1 MNCSR
6 RRGSAEEEEEEEQV
20 EEGIAGAGA
29 LSDGDGSAAAAAA
42 SVAALLDVQ
51 TMGACRADERSS
63 LPSLPCLLS
72 LPLLRLSLS
81 LSLTS
86 PSLGIFG
93 PAAQDRLLAHLTQ
106 LFDASEIG
114 LLVRCLCAPLVS
126 IRVGKV
132 NRLGSLLCPIP
143 VRGQLNLN
151 MAPASRLQ
159 ISFVGDDGRT
169 EQLCSISCNSSDD
182 GSIIIEEIV
191 ADASGRSFL
200 VEVSE
205 SQVFYYWL
213 SEKSLSHGLH
223 LLGKMKDILR
233 RRPTLSELTGI
244 SRSRLDSL
252 GNHLQACLVSPN
264 LDVAQSIHS
273 ESTASTSNT
282 SSENARSPRPHH
294 HRTST
299 STHGSSLLSSSSR
312 GAGLSPRG
320 NTSFK
325 DNSSLSSVRTVGG
338 IRDNKLKGRH
348 VGPLVIPSLPF
359 NSPPATQHSLLPSI
373 HSEAVAGLSAGMPP
387 EFSPFNPLT
396 FQFPIPSSDRASS
409 MSMSMDNQPLF
420 KPQYCRCPMGPSRV
434 PSSALPP
441 LPLPPPVAA
450 PSSLSLGTT
459 ASSDCTKV
467 LLDPLVHL
475 PLPVSSLVI
484 PPLPGSSQFPA
495 FTGLMSDPIVHL
507 PAVMDIRS
515 AGQAYLV
522 SAGPAISTAIPPL
535 PLVGPTTESVAEK
548 NARETLMR
556 LLDSAPMPNP
566 IHAVAFSMD
575 VFSSVNSTALEE
587 DMSCQAS
594 EREENEQEQEVRR
607 VDNIKWDE

>member
-1 MNCSR
+1 M
-6 RRGSAEEEEEEEQV
+6 GMV
-20 EEGIAGAGA
+20 
-29 LSDGDGSAAAAAA
+29 
-42 SVAALLDVQ
+42 LL
-51 TMGACRADERSS
+51 
-63 LPSLPCLLS
+63 LLL
-72 LPLLRLSLS
+72 LPLLRW
-81 LSLTS
+81 
-86 PSLGIFG
+86 
-93 PAAQDRLLAHLTQ
+93 R
-106 LFDASEIG
+106 
-114 LLVRCLCAPLVS
+114 RCLMCRRWGRAERTSGHLCPLCPAFS
-126 IRVGKV
+126 RCHSSASALASASPAHPSESLAQPPRIA
-132 NRLGSLLCPIP
+132 SLLTLP
-143 VRGQLNLN
+143 RGQLNLN

-169 EQLCSISCNSSDD
+169 EQLCSISCNSSEVD
-182 GSIIIEEIV
+182 SIIIEEIV
-191 ADASGRSFL
+191 ADTSGRSFL
-200 VEVSE
+200 VKVSE

-223 LLGKMKDILR
+223 LLGKMKDVLR

-252 GNHLQACLVSPN
+252 GSHLQACLVSPKV
-264 LDVAQSIHS
+264 LAVAQSIHS
-273 ESTASTSNT
+273 ETTASTSTFTTT

-294 HRTST
+294 HRTFTST
-299 STHGSSLLSSSSR
+299 STHGSSSLSSSSR
-312 GAGLSPRG
+312 GASLSPRG

-325 DNSSLSSVRTVGG
+325 DNSSSLSSVRTVGG

-348 VGPLVIPSLPF
+348 VSPLVIPSLPF
-359 NSPPATQHSLLPSI
+359 NSPPATQHSLLPSF
-373 HSEAVAGLSAGMPP
+373 HSEAVASLSAGLPP

-396 FQFPIPSSDRASS
+396 FQFPIPPSDCAS
-409 MSMSMDNQPLF
+409 SMSMDNQPLF
-420 KPQYCRCPMGPSRV
+420 KPQYCWCPMGPSRV

-441 LPLPPPVAA
+441 LTLPLPPPPPPPP
-450 PSSLSLGTT
+450 PSSLSLSTT

-495 FTGLMSDPIVHL
+495 FTGLMSDPIVHM

-535 PLVGPTTESVAEK
+535 PLVVPTTESVAEK

-575 VFSSVNSTALEE
+575 VFSSVNSTALKE

-594 EREENEQEQEVRR
+594 EREENEQEQEVCR